1 MIASGLTD
9 RLAGHLPVSIPT
21 GIHPLERSTA
31 DPLCLDVVTFV
42 GKLSKQVEGICP

>member
-31 DPLCLDVVTFV
+31 APLCFGRRYIRRKIIET
-42 GKLSKQVEGICP
+42 S